1 MTTAVTRA
9 NKAVVVWETVA
20 PDYSGAR
27 DDEHLISL
35 FLSIRTRCPAT
46 AKVYAYELSRF
57 RRLAPKPLAAVTL
70 DDLRVYVEA
79 LRGAGLGEVS
89 VSRAV
94 TVVRSLFRFGHEAGY
109 LRWNVARAIRVSA
122 PRGTPPGKFLTAGE
136 VERLLDAARAR
147 GLRSLAMIGVL
158 LATGLRR
165 AELRAA
171 SWSELFDDGAGRVG
185 LRVVGKGNKV
195 RTVKIRADLLAVLR
209 AMRRQLGLP
218 EDLDPYDRTPLAMN
232 RLRGRIS
239 DRGLHREVAVCA
251 RCAGIRKKV
260 SPHWLRHTH
269 ATLALQGGASILQ
282 VQQAL
287 GHSSVATTGVYLH
300 AARGLEDTAADH
312 LPFGIQGG

>member
-1 MTTAVTRA
+1 VEYEGAALDT
-9 NKAVVVWETVA
+9 
-20 PDYSGAR
+20 SGAR

-35 FLSIRTRCPAT
+35 FLSVRTRCPAT

-57 RRLAPKPLAAVTL
+57 RRLAPKPLATVTL

-79 LRGAGLGEVS
+79 LRDAGLGETS
-89 VSRAV
+89 VSRAL
-94 TVVRSLFRFGHEAGY
+94 TVVRSLFRFGHETGY

-147 GLRSLAMIGVL
+147 GLRSLSMIGVL

-171 SWSELFDDGAGRVG
+171 NWGDLFDDGAGRVG
-185 LRVVGKGNKV
+185 LKVVGKGNKV
-195 RTVKIRADLLAVLR
+195 RTVKIRADLLVALR
-209 AMRRQLGLP
+209 ALRRQLGLP
-218 EDLDPYDRTPLAMN
+218 EDLDPNDRAPLAMN
-232 RLRGRIS
+232 RLRDRIS
-239 DRGLHREVAVCA
+239 DRGLHREVAACTK
-251 RCAGIRKKV
+251 RAGIRKPI
-260 SPHWLRHTH
+260 SPHWLRHSH
-269 ATLALQGGASILQ
+269 ATLALQGGATLAQ
-282 VQQAL
+282 VQEAL